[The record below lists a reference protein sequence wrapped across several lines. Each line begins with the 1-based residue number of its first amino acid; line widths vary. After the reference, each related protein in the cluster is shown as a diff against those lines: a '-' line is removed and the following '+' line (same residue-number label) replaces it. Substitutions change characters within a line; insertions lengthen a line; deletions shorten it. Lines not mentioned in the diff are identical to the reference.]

1 MADNSNNQEFSPNA
15 QAVVELA
22 EHLAL
27 TTNSVFIGTEHLLQA
42 LLGSPCRSL
51 SWLEGQEMSKK
62 KVLKTLTEILA
73 TTMNSGRA
81 SFYSASLDR
90 SLQLAAHV
98 WQGYPIPTEGLL
110 LGALL
115 ANKENTNALGA
126 VLGNAC
132 GGKDLLELLLAEQ
145 PFAKDKLD
153 NIPPKEYNVNLTWST
168 PLPSESPLPSRGP
181 FPTQIQPKQHPAPA
195 EGTHWVIPGRLAAG
209 KSAGDLPSSSLKALV
224 DAGVDTFVNLQKSY
238 REYGC
243 SDYRETLKILA
254 RKPSF
259 PPHPISF
266 LHFPIPDLDVVEDQ
280 DMLALID
287 QLTDLLK
294 KGRSLYVH
302 CYGGHGRTGT
312 VLLHLL
318 SATLGQDMKT
328 SMKLLRIA
336 HKARG
341 CRYFC
346 ALRHGE
352 LEDISQQQQAARLEK
367 VVYTRAGKIEKLK
380 ANKNNDLQ
388 FGVLK
393 FWAK

>member
-1 MADNSNNQEFSPNA
+1 
-15 QAVVELA
+15 
-22 EHLAL
+22 
-27 TTNSVFIGTEHLLQA
+27 
-42 LLGSPCRSL
+42 
-51 SWLEGQEMSKK
+51 MSKK
-62 KVLKTLTEILA
+62 QVLKTLTEILT

-181 FPTQIQPKQHPAPA
+181 FPTQIQPKQQPAPA
-195 EGTHWVIPGRLAAG
+195 EGTHWVIPERLAAG

-266 LHFPIPDLDVVEDQ
+266 LHFPIPDLDVVKDQ

-294 KGRSLYVH
+294 KGRCLYVH

-318 SATLGQDMKT
+318 SATLGQDMKA
-328 SMKLLRIA
+328 SMKVLRVA

-352 LEDISQQQQAARLEK
+352 LEDMSQQQQADRLEK

-380 ANKNNDLQ
+380 GNKNYDLQ

>member
-1 MADNSNNQEFSPNA
+1 MGTHDQLNCTTAGNTENESLPCSPMADNSNNQEFSPNA

-51 SWLEGQEMSKK
+51 SWLERQEMSKK
-62 KVLKTLTEILA
+62 QVLKTLTEILA

-81 SFYSASLDR
+81 SFYSACLDR

-153 NIPPKEYNVNLTWST
+153 NIPPK
-168 PLPSESPLPSRGP
+168 
-181 FPTQIQPKQHPAPA
+181 QHPAPA
-195 EGTHWVIPGRLAAG
+195 EGTHWVIPERLAAG

-238 REYGC
+238 REYDC

-266 LHFPIPDLDVVEDQ
+266 LHFPIPDLDVVKDQ
-280 DMLALID
+280 VMLALID

-294 KGRSLYVH
+294 KGRCLYVH

-318 SATLGQDMKT
+318 SATLGQDMKA
-328 SMKLLRIA
+328 SMKVLREA
-336 HKARG
+336 HRARG

-352 LEDISQQQQAARLEK
+352 LEDMSQQQQADRLEK

-380 ANKNNDLQ
+380 GNKNNDLR

>member
-1 MADNSNNQEFSPNA
+1 MGSESSLPTRDQLNCTTAGNTENESLSCSPMADNSKEQEFSPNA

-51 SWLEGQEMSKK
+51 SWLERQEMSKK
-62 KVLKTLTEILA
+62 RVLKTLTEILA

-126 VLGNAC
+126 VLDYAC

-153 NIPPKEYNVNLTWST
+153 NIPEKEYNANLTWST

-195 EGTHWVIPGRLAAG
+195 EGTHWVIPGRLLG
-209 KSAGDLPSSSLKALV
+209 KALV
-224 DAGVDTFVNLQKSY
+224 TFPRPRS
-238 REYGC
+238 
-243 SDYRETLKILA
+243 
-254 RKPSF
+254 KP
-259 PPHPISF
+259 
-266 LHFPIPDLDVVEDQ
+266 L
-280 DMLALID
+280 
-287 QLTDLLK
+287 
-294 KGRSLYVH
+294 
-302 CYGGHGRTGT
+302 
-312 VLLHLL
+312 
-318 SATLGQDMKT
+318 
-328 SMKLLRIA
+328 
-336 HKARG
+336 
-341 CRYFC
+341 
-346 ALRHGE
+346 
-352 LEDISQQQQAARLEK
+352 
-367 VVYTRAGKIEKLK
+367 
-380 ANKNNDLQ
+380 
-388 FGVLK
+388 
-393 FWAK
+393 